1 MNFNNFK
8 LHIMNL
14 TWYHKHFKD
23 LTTNEL
29 YQILQL
35 RNEVFIVEQNCPFQD
50 LDDKDFKCFHLLG
63 FDTDSQK
70 ILAYTRIVPKG
81 VSYEEASI
89 GRVVTSPLAR
99 GRGIGKVLMLKS
111 IELLEE
117 LYGGVPIKI
126 GAQYYLKKFYESLG
140 FQQVGE
146 IYLEDGIEH
155 ILMDRI

>member
-1 MNFNNFK
+1 MN
-8 LHIMNL
+8 I
-14 TWYHKHFKD
+14 TWYHKHFRN
-23 LTTNEL
+23 LTTTEL

-50 LDDKDFKCFHLLG
+50 LDDKDFKCYHLMG

-70 ILAYTRIVPKG
+70 VMAYTRIVPAG

-99 GRGIGKVLMLKS
+99 GSGIGKQLMQKS

-117 LYGGVPIKI
+117 LYGGISIKI
-126 GAQYYLKKFYESLG
+126 GAQLYLKKYYESFG
-140 FQQVGE
+140 FEQVE
-146 IYLEDGIEH
+146 EVYLEDGIEH
-155 ILMDRI
+155 ILMVRQ

>member
-1 MNFNNFK
+1 MN
-8 LHIMNL
+8 I
-14 TWYHKHFKD
+14 TWYHKHFKE
-23 LTTNEL
+23 LNTTEL

-50 LDDKDFKCFHLLG
+50 LDDKDFKCYHLMG
-63 FDTDSQK
+63 FDSDSQK
-70 ILAYTRIVPKG
+70 VLAYTRIVPAG

-99 GRGIGKVLMLKS
+99 GSGIGKQLMQKS

-117 LYGGVPIKI
+117 IYGGISIKI
-126 GAQYYLKKFYESLG
+126 GAQLYLKKYYESFG
-140 FQQVGE
+140 FEQVEE

-155 ILMDRI
+155 ILMIMLFS

>member
-1 MNFNNFK
+1 MN
-8 LHIMNL
+8 I

-23 LTTNEL
+23 LTTREL

-50 LDDKDFKCFHLLG
+50 LDDKDFKCFHLMG

-70 ILAYTRIVPKG
+70 IVAYTRIVPAG

-89 GRVVTSPLAR
+89 GRVVTSTQAR
-99 GRGIGKVLMLKS
+99 GGGIGRELMLKS

-117 LYGGVPIKI
+117 LFGGVPIKI
-126 GAQYYLKKFYESLG
+126 GAQYYLKKFYESLD

-155 ILMDRI
+155 ILMEKQ

>member
-1 MNFNNFK
+1 MN
-8 LHIMNL
+8 I

-23 LTTNEL
+23 LNTTEL

-50 LDDKDFKCFHLLG
+50 LDDKDFKCYHLMG

-70 ILAYTRIVPKG
+70 VMAYTRIVPAG
-81 VSYEEASI
+81 ASYEEASI
-89 GRVVTSPLAR
+89 GRVVTSPVAR
-99 GRGIGKVLMLKS
+99 KGGIGKVLMQKS

-126 GAQYYLKKFYESLG
+126 GAQLYLKKFYESFG
-140 FQQVGE
+140 FQQVE
-146 IYLEDGIEH
+146 EVYLEDGIEH
-155 ILMDRI
+155 ILMVRQ

>member
-1 MNFNNFK
+1 MN
-8 LHIMNL
+8 I
-14 TWYHKHFKD
+14 TWYQKHFKM
-23 LTTNEL
+23 LNTTEL

-50 LDDKDFKCFHLLG
+50 LDDKDFRCHHLLG

-70 ILAYTRIVPKG
+70 VIAYTRIVPAG
-81 VSYEEASI
+81 ISYEEASI
-89 GRVVTSPLAR
+89 GRVVTSPAAR
-99 GRGIGKVLMLKS
+99 GLGIGIQLMNKS

-126 GAQYYLKKFYESLG
+126 GAQFYLKKYYETFG
-140 FQQVGE
+140 FQQIEE

-155 ILMDRI
+155 ILMVRV

>member
-1 MNFNNFK
+1 MN
-8 LHIMNL
+8 I

-23 LTTNEL
+23 LNTTEL

-50 LDDKDFKCFHLLG
+50 LDDKDFKCYHLMG

-70 ILAYTRIVPKG
+70 VMAYTRIVPAG

-99 GRGIGKVLMLKS
+99 KGGIGKVLMQKS

-117 LYGGVPIKI
+117 LYGGVSVKI
-126 GAQYYLKKFYESLG
+126 GAQLYLKKFYESFG
-140 FQQVGE
+140 FEQVE
-146 IYLEDGIEH
+146 EVYLEDGIEH
-155 ILMDRI
+155 ILMVRQ

>member
-1 MNFNNFK
+1 MN
-8 LHIMNL
+8 I
-14 TWYHKHFKD
+14 TWYHKHFND
-23 LTTNEL
+23 LSSTEL

-50 LDDKDFKCFHLLG
+50 LDDKDFKCFHLIG

-70 ILAYTRIVPKG
+70 IMTYTRIVPAG

-89 GRVVTSPLAR
+89 GRVVTSPQAR
-99 GRGIGKVLMLKS
+99 GGGIGKELMQKS

-117 LYGGVPIKI
+117 LYGEVSIKI
-126 GAQYYLKKFYESLG
+126 GAQYYLKKFYETFD
-140 FQQVGE
+140 FQQVEE

-155 ILMDRI
+155 ILMIRG